1 MLLLVLIGTVRRSL
15 FVCWIAAIFL
25 AWLISSPRA
34 LAGFDFDVEGRSK
47 LARYVGSFLAVGS
60 FLPTSTVPTDS
71 NHRSVDNGTLHPRD
85 EDGRMVIRMKRSI
98 AVDPIRILL
107 SRRRCDA
114 TRAAPITKTRQR

>member
-1 MLLLVLIGTVRRSL
+1 MIAAGAFPREVEQPGNAAAGFDRDGP
-15 FVCWIAAIFL
+15 VCWIAAIFL

-71 NHRSVDNGTLHPRD
+71 NNRSVDNGTQETRMENGNPNETIDR
-85 EDGRMVIRMKRSI
+85 GRS
-98 AVDPIRILL
+98 
-107 SRRRCDA
+107 
-114 TRAAPITKTRQR
+114 